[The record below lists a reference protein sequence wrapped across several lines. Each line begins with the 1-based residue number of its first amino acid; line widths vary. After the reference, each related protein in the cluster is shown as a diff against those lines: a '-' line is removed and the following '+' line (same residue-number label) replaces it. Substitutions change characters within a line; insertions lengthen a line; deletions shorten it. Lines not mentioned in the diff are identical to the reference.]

1 MQEFA
6 IQSLGEARIDN
17 PKNHSTVSDAYIP
30 LYVSDEFLKAC
41 GHTSE
46 NDARTLYFQEA
57 GPRKKIFFAP
67 EKNKAAIVTCGGLC
81 PGLNDVIRSVVMEL
95 WHGYGVRHIVGIPY
109 GLEGFVPEKY
119 GHALITL
126 TPDVVSMIYMLG
138 GTILGSS
145 RGPQDFDRIAAFL
158 EEQGINLLFVL
169 GGDGTMKAAQAISA
183 AVRRKGLVL
192 SVIGVPKT
200 IDNDINFVEQSFGF
214 ATAVD
219 EATKA
224 IAAAHTEAVGMY
236 NGIGIVR
243 LMGRESGFIAA
254 HAALSLS
261 LVNFVLV
268 PEAPFVLHG
277 EGGLLPALKER
288 LEKRHHA
295 LLVVAEGAG
304 QHLMPGTGEKDSSG
318 NVILQDIGLFLQKEI
333 KAYFKELNM
342 PAPIKYIDPS
352 YMVRAVPANA
362 DDRVY
367 CGCLGRQAVHAGM
380 SGKTE
385 MVVAKLMG
393 RYVHLPFALVTRQRR
408 RLDTASHYWFSVLSA
423 TGQGALKGMTEKKE

>member
-1 MQEFA
+1 MSNTFEITA
-6 IQSLGEARIDN
+6 LGQPLFDS
-17 PKNHSTVSDAYIP
+17 PKKDKKVNDGYIP
-30 LYVSDEFLKAC
+30 VYVTEEFRKFC
-41 GHTSE
+41 GQEYCST
-46 NDARTLYFQEA
+46 TMYFQLA
-57 GPRKKIFFAP
+57 GPREKIYFNP
-67 EKNKAAIVTCGGLC
+67 EKTTAAIVTCGGLC

-95 WHGYGVRHIVGIPY
+95 WHGYGVRKILGIPY
-109 GLEGFVPEKY
+109 GLAGFIPEN
-119 GHALITL
+119 GHEVLDL
-126 TPDVVSMIYMLG
+126 TPDFVSDIYTFG
-138 GTILGSS
+138 GTVLGSS
-145 RGPQDFDRIAAFL
+145 RGPQDFGRIADFL
-158 EEQGINLLFVL
+158 HERKVNILFVL
-169 GGDGTMKAAQAISA
+169 GGDGTMKAAKAISD
-183 AVRRKGLVL
+183 AVRKKGFAV

-224 IAAAHTEAVGMY
+224 IAAAHTEAIGMY
-236 NGIGIVR
+236 NGLGIVK

-268 PEAPFVLHG
+268 PEAEFTLRG
-277 EGGLLPALKER
+277 EGGLLPALLER
-288 LEKRHHA
+288 MKRRHHA
-295 LLVVAEGAG
+295 VLVVAEGAG
-304 QHLMPGTGEKDSSG
+304 QHLMPETGRKDSSG

-333 KAYFKELNM
+333 KAYFKENDY
-342 PAPIKYIDPS
+342 PVSVKYIDPS

-367 CGCLGRQAVHAGM
+367 CGFLGRYAVHAGM

-393 RYVHLPFALVTRQRR
+393 HFVHLPFELVTYRR
-408 RLDTASHYWFSVLSA
+408 RKLDTGSPYWYSVLSA
-423 TGQGALKGMTEKKE
+423 TGQGHLKGMMKDEGKS